1 VNKLK
6 SNEEHRK
13 IMPNVE
19 EVVIT
24 KDPWTVYEIF
34 VQHSRNEMKEVQAR
48 TEFYYYPDIFNLT
61 AFNNF

>member
-1 VNKLK
+1 
-6 SNEEHRK
+6 
-13 IMPNVE
+13 MPNVE